1 MPEQQDNIPEE
12 IEVSFLDI
20 ETEAP
25 PKMMEEENSIESMA
39 MQQQNEMLAGAI
51 SRFEGGIEE
60 IEQLIQEDIDDIK
73 TFKQNDD
80 MLPDLD
86 NQINPDED
94 MEEDPT
100 AFIGASV
107 PGASLTGDL
116 KDPEKGTLGKYPWET
131 PPELPSPVEALQYL
145 LDKQNQPE
153 NNNNLMKLL
162 LAGVPVEAIARTAT
176 FMGYTEGLWTP
187 DIAELILTPLMLHLL
202 ADGMEA
208 QVNPRIFNDVPDDE
222 INEETVLELMKDF
235 DPESFA
241 VVEQDSQ
248 QEMQMMNEEEIQE
261 EEEDISDI
269 DMGSFLDIEE
279 EMPEMEVR

>member
-20 ETEAP
+20 ETETP
-25 PKMMEEENSIESMA
+25 PKMMEEENSIEAMA

-261 EEEDISDI
+261 EDISDI

>member
-20 ETEAP
+20 QTDTP
-25 PKMMEEENSIESMA
+25 PQMMEEENPVEAMA
-39 MQQQNEMLAGAI
+39 MQQQQQMLMEAI

-60 IEQLIQEDIDDIK
+60 IEQLIEEDIQDIK
-73 TFKQNDD
+73 DFKETGD

-94 MEEDPT
+94 MDEDPSSFL
-100 AFIGASV
+100 AASV

-131 PPELPSPVEALQYL
+131 PPDYASPIDALNYL
-145 LDKQNQPE
+145 LEKQNQPQ
-153 NNNNLMKLL
+153 NNKNLMKLL

-187 DIAELILTPLMLHLL
+187 DVAELILTPLMLHLL
-202 ADGMEA
+202 ADGVAA
-208 QVNPRIFNDVPDDE
+208 QVTPRIFNDIPDDE
-222 INEETVLELMKDF
+222 INEDTVLELMQDF
-235 DPESFA
+235 DPESLA
-241 VVEQDSQ
+241 VIEQDSQ
-248 QEMQMMNEEEIQE
+248 QEMQMMNEEVDIEDEIPDVE
-261 EEEDISDI
+261 I
-269 DMGSFLDIEE
+269 GSFLDIEE
-279 EMPEMEVR
+279 EMPEMEAR

>member
-25 PKMMEEENSIESMA
+25 PKMMEEENSIEAMA

-86 NQINPDED
+86 NQINPYED

-261 EEEDISDI
+261 EEDISDI

>member
-20 ETEAP
+20 ETETP
-25 PKMMEEENSIESMA
+25 PKMMEEENSIEAMA

>member
-25 PKMMEEENSIESMA
+25 PKMMEEENSIEAMA

-153 NNNNLMKLL
+153 NNNNLMK
-162 LAGVPVEAIARTAT
+162 
-176 FMGYTEGLWTP
+176 
-187 DIAELILTPLMLHLL
+187 
-202 ADGMEA
+202 
-208 QVNPRIFNDVPDDE
+208 
-222 INEETVLELMKDF
+222 
-235 DPESFA
+235 
-241 VVEQDSQ
+241 
-248 QEMQMMNEEEIQE
+248 
-261 EEEDISDI
+261 
-269 DMGSFLDIEE
+269 
-279 EMPEMEVR
+279 